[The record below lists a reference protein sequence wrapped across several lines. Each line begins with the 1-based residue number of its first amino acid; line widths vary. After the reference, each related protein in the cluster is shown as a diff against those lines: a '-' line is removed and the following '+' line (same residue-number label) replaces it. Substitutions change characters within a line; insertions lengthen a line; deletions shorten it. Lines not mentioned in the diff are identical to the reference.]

1 MNTPET
7 KKAIKKVFERLS
19 KLSPEEVHREIEK
32 HGDGDIAN
40 ILLESGAIDYIQ
52 KDLKHNNSLKATS
65 LPDRESRQGVDGRE
79 TP

>member
-52 KDLKHNNSLKATS
+52 KDLNH
-65 LPDRESRQGVDGRE
+65 DRQTQRLLGSIREGYQGG
-79 TP
+79 